1 MIALVVLTVI
11 LIGAA
16 YRLRR
21 DTNAER
27 RNGWRQA
34 LAINAILLLIYA
46 ARAVFR
52 GTAGA
57 DCEIRIA
64 ASEDLTTP

>member
-1 MIALVVLTVI
+1 MIAFVVLTVI
-11 LIGAA
+11 LIGTA

-21 DTNAER
+21 DTSAQR

-46 ARAVFR
+46 ARAVSR
-52 GTAGA
+52 WHGGH
-57 DCEIRIA
+57 RLRHPIA